1 VAAQAAA
8 DLAPGGGQLCR
19 LDPEFLFAPRADRV
33 HCCGRCCGR
42 GVAAVATAAFFLAAG
57 LV

>member
-8 DLAPGGGQLCR
+8 DLAPGGGQLRR

-33 HCCGRCCGR
+33 HCCGRWALLRRLRRRRFSWPPG
-42 GVAAVATAAFFLAAG
+42 
-57 LV
+57 